1 MCDVLLRLATLPL
14 ALALIGVPASAQMR
28 IVTYNTAED
37 ATSALSTVLPAI
49 GENLR
54 NGIAKPIDVLSL
66 QEQTTPATTT
76 QDIVNLLNAYY
87 GAGTYARGVQIAT
100 STGAGRPAIIYN
112 TQSVQLIA
120 EVRATTASTTG
131 GPRQTMRYQFRPIGY
146 DASADFYVYSSH
158 FKASQGTDSGASVSN
173 PDRRNVEATQIRANA
188 DALGQGASLIYTGD
202 FNLYSS
208 TEPAYQTLLS
218 AGAGQAIDPLNPS
231 NATQN
236 WDNSSSFASF
246 HTQSP
251 CTSATGNCGVG
262 GGIDSRFDFQLSTA
276 EVHDGEGFDLIPGSD
291 HPFGNNGSTYN
302 QAVNSG
308 SNTVTFPGV
317 TSFTKSQ
324 ILNALVSATDHL
336 PVVADYQLPAVLDA
350 IVDTIPMTLDVGQ
363 VFSLGVSVFNAA
375 EVVAA
380 IGADELDYTLSATGA
395 LSGLFNGIDAAL
407 GGGNLHNVAFDTS
420 TPGLKSGQIVISST
434 SQSAANA
441 LMTIPV
447 SYEVLAPSLPGDY
460 NGDNVVDAADYTVWR
475 DGGAPDD
482 GIGGYNLWVSNYGSS
497 NSAVS
502 VPEPTALLLCV
513 LGMCLGGSRQSRG

>member
-1 MCDVLLRLATLPL
+1 MRPLSRPFAAALLTVA
-14 ALALIGVPASAQMR
+14 ALCQPSAAQLR

-49 GENLR
+49 GQNLR

-76 QDIVNLLNAYY
+76 QDIVNLLNVHY
-87 GAGTYARGVQIAT
+87 GAGTYARGVQIAS

-112 TQSVQLIA
+112 TQTVQLIA
-120 EVRATTASTTG
+120 EVRASTVSSEG
-131 GPRQTMRYQFRPIGY
+131 GSRQTMRYQFRPFGY

-158 FKASQGTDSGASVSN
+158 YKASNTAADA
-173 PDRRNVEATQIRANA
+173 DRRNVEATEVRANA

-202 FNLYSS
+202 LNLYTS

-231 NATQN
+231 NVTQN

-251 CTSATGNCGVG
+251 CTSSTGNCGVG
-262 GGIDSRFDFQLSTA
+262 GGVDSRFDFQLSTA
-276 EVHDGEGFDLIPGSD
+276 EVHDGEGFDLIAGSY

-407 GGGNLHNVAFDTS
+407 GGGNLHNVTFDTS
-420 TPGLKSGQIVISST
+420 TPGLKSGQIVISTT

-447 SYEVLAPSLPGDY
+447 SYEVLAIGLPGDY
-460 NGDNVVDAADYTVWR
+460 NGDGMVDAADYTVWR
-475 DGGAPDD
+475 DGGAPDS

-502 VPEPTALLLCV
+502 VPEPTSLLLCV
-513 LGMCLGGSRQSRG
+513 LGVCLGAGRKSRG

>member
-1 MCDVLLRLATLPL
+1 MRDLRLRFATVPL
-14 ALALIGVPASAQMR
+14 ALALVGLPVSAQMR
-28 IVTYNTAED
+28 IVTYNTAEG
-37 ATSALSTVLPAI
+37 APAGLSTILPAI
-49 GENLR
+49 GEQLR

-112 TQSVQLIA
+112 TQTVQLIS
-120 EVRATTASTTG
+120 EDRASTASTTG

-146 DASADFYVYSSH
+146 DAAADFYVYSSH
-158 FKASQGTDSGASVSN
+158 LKASQGTDSGASVSN
-173 PDRRNVEATQIRANA
+173 PDRRNAEMIQVRANA

-202 FNLYSS
+202 LNLYSS

-218 AGAGQAIDPLNPS
+218 AGPGQAIDPLNPS
-231 NATQN
+231 NATQS
-236 WDNSSSFASF
+236 WDNNSSFASF

-251 CTSATGNCGVG
+251 CVSSTGNCGVG
-262 GGIDSRFDFQLSTA
+262 SGMDSRFDFQLSTA
-276 EVHDGEGFDLIPGSD
+276 EVHDGEGFDLIPGSY
-291 HPFGNNGSTYN
+291 HTFGNNGSTYN

-350 IVDTIPMTLDVGQ
+350 IVDTIPSTLNVGQ
-363 VFSLGVSVFNAA
+363 AFSLGVSVFNAA
-375 EVVAA
+375 NVVAA

-395 LSGLFNGIDAAL
+395 LSGLFNGVDLAL
-407 GGGNLHNVAFDTS
+407 GGGNLHNVTFDTS
-420 TPGLKSGQIVISST
+420 TPGLKSGQIVISTT

-447 SYEVLAPSLPGDY
+447 SYEVLAIGLPGDY
-460 NGDNVVDAADYTVWR
+460 NGDGMVDAADYTVWR
-475 DGGAPDD
+475 DGGAPDS

-502 VPEPTALLLCV
+502 VPEPTAILLSV
-513 LGMCLGGSRQSRG
+513 LGVCLGLARKSRG

>member
-1 MCDVLLRLATLPL
+1 MRDLLLRFATLPL
-14 ALALIGVPASAQMR
+14 ALALIGLPASAQMR
-28 IVTYNTAED
+28 IVTYNTAEG
-37 ATSALSTVLPAI
+37 APAGLSTILPAI
-49 GENLR
+49 GEELR

-100 STGAGRPAIIYN
+100 STGAGRPTIIYN
-112 TQSVQLIA
+112 TQTVQLIS
-120 EVRATTASTTG
+120 EDRASTASSTG

-158 FKASQGTDSGASVSN
+158 YKASNTADDA
-173 PDRRNVEATQIRANA
+173 DRRNVEATQVRANA
-188 DALGQGASLIYTGD
+188 DALGQGASLIFTGD
-202 FNLYSS
+202 LNLYSS

-218 AGAGQAIDPLNPS
+218 AGPGQAIDPLNP
-231 NATQN
+231 NNVTQN
-236 WDNSSSFASF
+236 WDNSSSFASI

-251 CTSATGNCGVG
+251 CSSATGNCGVG
-262 GGIDSRFDFQLSTA
+262 GGVDSRFDFQLSTA
-276 EVHDGEGFDLIPGSD
+276 EVQDSEGFDLIAGSY
-291 HPFGNNGSTYN
+291 HPFGNNGSTFN
-302 QAVNSG
+302 QSINSG

-324 ILNALVSATDHL
+324 ILNALQVTTDHL

-350 IVDTIPMTLDVGQ
+350 LVGTIPTTLNVGQ
-363 VFSLGVSVFNAA
+363 AFSLGVSVFNAA

-380 IGADELDYTLSATGA
+380 IGADELDYTLTASGA

-420 TPGLKSGQIVISST
+420 TPGLKSGQIVISTT

-447 SYEVLAPSLPGDY
+447 SYQVLAPALPGDY
-460 NGDNVVDAADYTVWR
+460 NGDGMVDAADYTVWR

-502 VPEPTALLLCV
+502 VPEPTALLLGLIGV
-513 LGMCLGGSRQSRG
+513 CLGVSRKSRG

>member
-1 MCDVLLRLATLPL
+1 MNRSRFAYLLLTASVASLVFYSTT
-14 ALALIGVPASAQMR
+14 APAQLR
-28 IVTYNTAED
+28 IVTYNTAEEA
-37 ATSALSTVLPAI
+37 ATQLSTVLPAI
-49 GENLR
+49 GEELR
-54 NGIAKPIDVLSL
+54 NGVAKPIDILSL
-66 QEQTTPATTT
+66 QEQTTVSTTT
-76 QDIVNLLNAYY
+76 QGIVDLLNSYY
-87 GAGTYARGVQIAT
+87 GPGTYARGTRVGQ
-100 STGAGRPAIIYN
+100 SSGAGQPAVIYR
-112 TQSVQLIA
+112 TDAVELITERAASSVSGA
-120 EVRATTASTTG
+120 G
-131 GPRQTMRYQFRPIGY
+131 GARQTLRYQFRPFGY

-158 FKASQGTDSGASVSN
+158 YKASNTAADA
-173 PDRRNVEATQIRANA
+173 DRRNVEATEVRANA

-202 FNLYSS
+202 LNLYTS

-231 NATQN
+231 NVTQN

-251 CTSATGNCGVG
+251 CTSSTGNCGVG
-262 GGIDSRFDFQLSTA
+262 GGVDSRFDFQLSTA
-276 EVHDGEGFDLIPGSD
+276 EVHDGEGFDLIAGSY

-407 GGGNLHNVAFDTS
+407 GGGNLHNVTFDTS
-420 TPGLKSGQIVISST
+420 TPGLKSGQIVISTT

-447 SYEVLAPSLPGDY
+447 SYEVLAIGLPGDY
-460 NGDNVVDAADYTVWR
+460 NGDGMVDAADYTVWR
-475 DGGAPDD
+475 DGGAPDS

-502 VPEPTALLLCV
+502 VPEPTSLLLCV
-513 LGMCLGGSRQSRG
+513 LGVCLGAGRKSRG